1 MAVTMDD
8 TQENRTLALTYLR
21 KWCDGRRWRGLL
33 EKAASAKGAPEAFMS
48 ETTVYRMRK
57 EGYQAEHMQE
67 KTFHQIVWL
76 LNLYKAWEVQEEDY
90 NLSLQASAKNF
101 GPALQQFINPKPDSI
116 QTIAEQMIGN
126 YQGYRLSISESG
138 YVIRFHLSVTYDEK
152 NNVLVTKE
160 IVSNPMAKSK
170 EIFEGAIAVNLE
182 HTGLCY
188 IVARVR
194 KNLAITGLQFTVLYS
209 FHADGSNGKTLRMD
223 GVVSGQSIHGP
234 FARNVV
240 FVRED
245 LIKKDFVPS
254 NEVNTMIVKA
264 LNRPID
270 IHVSDIP
277 K

>member
-1 MAVTMDD
+1 MDY
-8 TQENRTLALTYLR
+8 TKKNRALALTYLR
-21 KWCDGRRWRGLL
+21 KFCNDERWRGLR
-33 EKAASAKGAPEAFMS
+33 EDAEEADGAPKPFIN
-48 ETTVYRMRK
+48 ETTVYRMCK
-57 EGYQAEHMQE
+57 EDYQAERMQE

-76 LNLYKAWEVQEEDY
+76 LKFYKVWEVQEEDY
-90 NLSLQASAKNF
+90 GLLLRASAENF
-101 GPALQQFINPKPDSI
+101 SPALQQFMNPKSDSI
-116 QTIAEQMIGN
+116 QTIAEQMVGN
-126 YQGYRLSISESG
+126 YRGYRLSISEPG
-138 YVIRFHLSVTYDEK
+138 YVIRFHLAVTYDEK
-152 NNVLVTKE
+152 NNVLLTKE
-160 IVSNPMAKSK
+160 TVFNQTIKSK
-170 EIFEGAIAVNLE
+170 EIFEGALAVNLE
-182 HTGLCY
+182 HTGIRY

-209 FHADGSNGKTLRMD
+209 FPADDSNGKTLRMD

-245 LIKKDFVPS
+245 SIKTDFVPS
-254 NEVNTMIVKA
+254 NEIDAMLVKA